1 LRLVSHGTLTH
12 PRQLI
17 PVSGHINEA
26 LTMWARGKG
35 NYDGKRKAEPL
46 GLTGTFVH
54 STRIQIALESWKNN
68 GFLKR
73 NMKKKKR
80 KVK

>member
-1 LRLVSHGTLTH
+1 
-12 PRQLI
+12 
-17 PVSGHINEA
+17 
-26 LTMWARGKG
+26 MWARGKG

>member
-1 LRLVSHGTLTH
+1 
-12 PRQLI
+12 
-17 PVSGHINEA
+17 
-26 LTMWARGKG
+26 MWARGKG

-73 NMKKKKR
+73 NMKQKR
-80 KVK
+80 KVKQRTGEEHSIPGRADVDELSSPW

>member
-1 LRLVSHGTLTH
+1 
-12 PRQLI
+12 
-17 PVSGHINEA
+17 
-26 LTMWARGKG
+26 MWARGKG

-80 KVK
+80 KVKQRTGEEHSIPGGADVDELSSP